1 MTRHIAVALF
11 ALAVLI
17 GATVA
22 ADAVVE
28 APQQPQPES
37 TEDTAVAS
45 GTWYCAPIVGDD
57 QTATVAVAAVGDDP
71 SQLRVERFSGGEA
84 TSDETIAVDPRSAT
98 EIEVGADDALV
109 VRWRGG
115 PAVASW
121 RVDGAERVGA
131 SCASSP
137 APRWTIAGAETTIG
151 SSTRLQLFNPFDG
164 DAVVRVAFASPEGRI
179 DLVSSESV
187 SVPAREVRDV
197 SINELQPE
205 QPDLGLLV
213 EVEAGRVIANAVQR
227 FGQPELTDV
236 ELEGAEPPTD
246 PTAPDGRA
254 VLPASSRPSS
264 TLGLAYAVA
273 GESTTAWVSVVN
285 PSEQPATVRVEVTD
299 PIAGSALEQQIVIG
313 PASVERVDLTGV
325 SSAPEFGVT
334 IRSTD
339 DVPLTATGFVALI
352 GDDKR
357 VSATAAV
364 PEADVS
370 NALPIVPADSGA
382 NIALYNPGD
391 TAATATVAVDGEVPD
406 AWSSIELPAGTMQV
420 LSFGEAGVADGRGPV
435 EASAD
440 QPIYATVRLATADDR
455 AEGFLLAPLVPANVW
470 QGSADAPVPVRDRT
484 LDTRP
489 VDFPVRPEQ

>member
-1 MTRHIAVALF
+1 MTRQIAVALL

-28 APQQPQPES
+28 PPQRPQPES
-37 TEDTAVAS
+37 TEDVEVS
-45 GTWYCAPIVGDD
+45 GGTWYCAPIVGDD
-57 QTATVAVAAVGDDP
+57 QTATVAVAAVGDEA
-71 SQLRVERFSGGEA
+71 SQLRVERFSGGETTA
-84 TSDETIAVDPRSAT
+84 DETTNVDPRSAT
-98 EIEVGADDALV
+98 EIDVGSDDALV

-121 RVDGAERVGA
+121 RVDGAERLGA
-131 SCASSP
+131 ACAPSP
-137 APRWTIAGAETTIG
+137 APSWTIAGAETTIG
-151 SSTRLQLFNPFDG
+151 ASTRLQLFNPFDS

-187 SVPAREVRDV
+187 SVPAREVLDV

-213 EVEAGRVIANAVQR
+213 EVEAGRVIAGAVQR

-246 PTAPDGRA
+246 PTAPDGRT

-264 TLGLAYAVA
+264 TIGLAYAVA
-273 GESTTAWVSVVN
+273 GESTAAWVSVVN
-285 PSEQPATVRVEVTD
+285 PSEQPAAVRLAATD
-299 PIAGSALEQQIVIG
+299 PIAGSVLEQRIVIG

-325 SSAPEFGVT
+325 SSSPEFGVT
-334 IRSTD
+334 ISSAD
-339 DVPLTATGFVALI
+339 DVPITATGFVALL

-357 VSATAAV
+357 VSATAGV
-364 PEADVS
+364 PEADVM
-370 NALPIVPADSGA
+370 NALPIAPADSGA
-382 NIALYNPGD
+382 NLALYNPGD
-391 TAATATVAVDGEVPD
+391 IAATATVAVEGEVPD
-406 AWSSIELPAGTMQV
+406 AWSSIELPAGSMQV
-420 LSFGEAGVADGRGPV
+420 LSFGEAGVADGRGPIQ
-435 EASAD
+435 ASAD
-440 QPIYATVRLATADDR
+440 QPIYATARLSAGDSR
-455 AEGFLLAPLVPANVW
+455 AEGFLLAPLVPASVW
-470 QGSADAPVPVRDRT
+470 QGAADAPAPVRDRT

-489 VDFPVRPEQ
+489 VDFPVEPQQ